1 MMVTYPSTYNLRKA
15 KGQEVT
21 IAYGKRHLLLFRL
34 ATTNKKSIFVIDSIA
49 GVNSVRIKGFTDLSR
64 TDTLISPAPQ

>member
-1 MMVTYPSTYNLRKA
+1 MMVTYPSTTNLRKA

-21 IAYGKRHLLLFRL
+21 IAYGRRHLLLFRL

-49 GVNSVRIKGFTDLSR
+49 GVRANIKTKAKRSGTYS
-64 TDTLISPAPQ
+64 TLVLD